1 MTTDTPRKASILLV
15 EDDKS
20 ILEGIADLLWLE
32 LDKMGYEPVVKMAEH
47 GAAALHIMSQ
57 FLPDLIICDIMMPV
71 MGGYDFKEKVQN
83 NPAWVH
89 IPFFFLTARSDKNAI
104 SEGRRA
110 GVERYITKPFNTNE
124 LIGQVITQLELNQQ
138 RRQLHLEKFEGL
150 KRDFTWMINHEL
162 RTPLTY
168 VSAYFELLKESV
180 EHLDAQ
186 GYYEDSLRGIQSG
199 CQRLS
204 RLIESFIKVID
215 LRTGQKEK
223 DFKARIQVIDYLT
236 PLLRS
241 TVEAHQADAAAAHI
255 TLQHQIADQLPTL
268 WGDPDSLKEI
278 LERLLD
284 NAIKFT
290 RVKPDPNKT
299 ITVSAWAQPGEQGEE
314 LILKVS
320 DSGIGFPGYV
330 RDQVFDL
337 FYQYNRVL
345 LEQQGAGTGL
355 AIVKGLV
362 ELHRGRVEAESEEN
376 VGSTF
381 TVTLPIFQNDYPIFP
396 ALPQPTKKRVTILV
410 LEDDPHLLEGLT
422 DVLELPYA
430 LPYQFHVLQAINGQ
444 EGLKQLAKNRPDLIV
459 SDIMMPIMDG
469 YQFYE
474 QVRKNPNWLHIPFIF
489 LTARGETKDIYKGNI
504 LGAEDYI
511 TKPYDNDDLMNRV
524 VARLDRYFK
533 QQHSV
538 QSNVE
543 EWKRVILH
551 LLQPEIATPI
561 LSVSTHSQTLSEQ
574 FRTVT
579 SEEELRAPLRGI
591 QAGSQQLTQLIED
604 FIALTELKTGETA
617 KAFAKLSTPTEEI
630 AFYIYE
636 AAQNLLVEAETA
648 GITLNLLPLDLT
660 PAIVTES
667 SLCRRLFTQAL
678 RCGLSFCRTYR
689 GRAVNLSILTTEDT
703 LTVNLVFPQ
712 VLLPLSEQALINS
725 FFRTN
730 EQQLFRQT
738 GYGPSLAIVKGLTD
752 LHNGQVKFDQDES
765 GCNLSVCFPIW
776 RDETGPGT

>member
-1 MTTDTPRKASILLV
+1 MTNNIPRKASILLV

-32 LDKMGYEPVVKMAEH
+32 LDKMGYEPEVKMAEH
-47 GAAALHIMSQ
+47 GAAALHLMNQ
-57 FLPDLIICDIMMPV
+57 FLPDIIISDIMMPV
-71 MGGYDFKEKVQN
+71 MGGYDFKDKVQS

-124 LIGQVITQLELNQQ
+124 LIGQVVTQLELNQQ
-138 RRQLHLEKFEGL
+138 RRQLHYEKFEGL

-180 EHLDAQ
+180 EHLDVQ
-186 GYYEDSLRGIQSG
+186 GYYEESLRGIQSG

-204 RLIESFIKVID
+204 RLIENFIKVID

-223 DFKARIQVIDYLT
+223 EFKVRIQVIDYMT
-236 PLLRS
+236 ALLRS
-241 TVEAHQADAAAAHI
+241 TVEAHQGDAAAAHI
-255 TLQHQIADQLPTL
+255 TLQHNIADQLPIL

-278 LERLLD
+278 VERLLD

-290 RVKPDPNKT
+290 RVKPDPHKA
-299 ITVSAWAQPGEQGEE
+299 ITVSAWAQPGEHGEE
-314 LILKVS
+314 LIIKVN
-320 DSGIGFPGYV
+320 DTGIGFPGYV

-381 TVTLPIFQNDYPIFP
+381 IVTLPIFQNDYPIFP
-396 ALPQPTKKRVTILV
+396 ALPQTAKKRVTILV

-430 LPYQFHVLQAINGQ
+430 LPYQFRVLQAINGQ
-444 EGLKQLAKNRPDLIV
+444 EGLKQLAKNKPDLII

-474 QVRKNPNWLHIPFIF
+474 QVRRNPNWLHIPFIF
-489 LTARGETKDIYKGNI
+489 LTARGEAKDIYKGNI

-533 QQHSV
+533 QQYSV

-543 EWKRVILH
+543 EWKKVILH

-561 LSVSTHSQTLSEQ
+561 LSVSSYSQTLSERFQ
-574 FRTVT
+574 AVT
-579 SEEELRAPLRGI
+579 NEAELREPLLGI

-617 KAFAKLSTPTEEI
+617 KAFSKLSTPSTEL

-636 AAQNLLVEAETA
+636 AAQTLLVEAEST
-648 GITLNLLPLDLT
+648 GVTLNLPPFDATPLIL
-660 PAIVTES
+660 TES
-667 SLCRRLFTQAL
+667 SLCRRLFSQAL
-678 RCGLSFCRTYR
+678 RCGINLCQTYR
-689 GRAVNLSILTTEDT
+689 GRDIHLTIHPAEDT
-703 LTVNLVFPQ
+703 VTVNLAFPD

-725 FFRTN
+725 LFRTN
-730 EQQLFRQT
+730 DQQLFRQT

-765 GCNLSVCFPIW
+765 GCTLSVCFPVW